1 MKLRLVCLLVSFS
14 LVPLAGADTIY
25 RSVDAQGNVIF
36 TDNPER
42 GGEPVTIAP
51 VTVVPSRVLAPAPAP
66 AASAEPAPRRP
77 APGSLA
83 SPFMPYSTFRIMS
96 PRDAMTLS
104 QARSQNLTVEL
115 AIEPGL
121 REDHR
126 VRLLVDGE
134 LSQSAMH
141 TRAFIVP
148 RLEPGQRTLQ
158 AELLDGSGQVRHRS
172 PPVTVSVQARG
183 D

>member
-1 MKLRLVCLLVSFS
+1 MKLRLICLLVSCC
-14 LVPLAGADTIY
+14 LVPLAGADTVY

-36 TDNPER
+36 TDNPDR
-42 GGEPVTIAP
+42 GDPVEVAP
-51 VTVVPSRVLAPAPAP
+51 LTVVPSRTLTPAP
-66 AASAEPAPRRP
+66 AAAAPAPRRP
-77 APGSLA
+77 ATGSLA
-83 SPFMPYSTFRIMS
+83 SPFMPYSTFRIMN

-121 REDHR
+121 RDDHR

-148 RLEPGQRTLQ
+148 RLEPGRRILQ
-158 AELLDGSGQVRHRS
+158 AELLDGAGQVRHRS
-172 PPVTVSVQARG
+172 PPITVSVQARG

>member
-1 MKLRLVCLLVSFS
+1 MKLRLVCLLLSCC
-14 LVPLAGADTIY
+14 LVPLAGADTVY

-42 GGEPVTIAP
+42 GEPVQVAP
-51 VTVVPSRVLAPAPAP
+51 LTVVPSRTLAPAP
-66 AASAEPAPRRP
+66 AASAQPAPRRP

-83 SPFMPYSTFRIMS
+83 SPFMPYSTFRIMN

-121 REDHR
+121 RDDHR
-126 VRLLVDGE
+126 VRLLVDGQ

-158 AELLDGSGQVRHRS
+158 AELLDGAGQVRHRS